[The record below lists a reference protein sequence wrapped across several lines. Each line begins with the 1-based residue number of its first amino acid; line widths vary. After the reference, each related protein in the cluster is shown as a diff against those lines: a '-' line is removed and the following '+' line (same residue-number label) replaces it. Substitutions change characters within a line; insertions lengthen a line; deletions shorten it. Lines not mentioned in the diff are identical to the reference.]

1 MTREININRLRL
13 KVPGVQSASEGRA
26 LAKAVSRGL
35 ANFLQGIDVAG
46 CLDAVNVRVPGGR
59 SKAGDLVG
67 AVRSAIA
74 KETSSLRN
82 ERRRS

>member
-35 ANFLQGIDVAG
+35 VNSFQGIDVTG
-46 CLDAVNVRVPGGR
+46 CLDAVNVRVAGGR
-59 SKAGDLVG
+59 AKAGDVVG